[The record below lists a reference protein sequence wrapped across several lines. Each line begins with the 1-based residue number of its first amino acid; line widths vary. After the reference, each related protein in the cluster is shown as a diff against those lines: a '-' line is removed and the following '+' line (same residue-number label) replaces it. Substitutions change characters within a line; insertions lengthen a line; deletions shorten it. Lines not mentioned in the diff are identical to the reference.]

1 MQRDPPKLLTTTEA
15 TEKIEKL
22 TRDIKAFSEK
32 HYQDGEAQIANEN
45 GHIAQYK
52 ESDRKQK

>member
-1 MQRDPPKLLTTTEA
+1 MLTTTEA